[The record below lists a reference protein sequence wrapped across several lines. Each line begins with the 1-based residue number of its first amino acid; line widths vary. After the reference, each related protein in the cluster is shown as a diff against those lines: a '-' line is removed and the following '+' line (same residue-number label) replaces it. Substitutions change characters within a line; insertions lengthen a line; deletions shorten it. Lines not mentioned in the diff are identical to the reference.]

1 MTDCRRPSLA
11 NGRAPPSNTCSRY
24 GNTLDCEFKVLRNG
38 TTAAIRVNYTPTQTG
53 PIIVIATVEAREHD
67 LKCGNDNATA
77 KATAVR

>member
-38 TTAAIRVNYTPTQTG
+38 TTAAIRVNYTPMQAG
-53 PIIVIATVEAREHD
+53 PIIVSATVEAGEHH
-67 LKCGNDNATA
+67 LEGRNDNATA
-77 KATAVR
+77 KAAAVR